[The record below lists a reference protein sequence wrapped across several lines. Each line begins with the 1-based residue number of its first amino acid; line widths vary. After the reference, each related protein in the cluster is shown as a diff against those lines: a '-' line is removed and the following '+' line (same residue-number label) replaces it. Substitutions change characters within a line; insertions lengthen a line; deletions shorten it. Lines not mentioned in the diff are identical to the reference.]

1 MRCSNCQKELSEN
14 ALFCPDCGMKA
25 ERSESSE
32 QMPDP
37 TVSLS
42 PSADSSSGAGF
53 VPASFDEGRDPA
65 SLFTAPEPV
74 PAFPSYPPLPPLNF
88 YDESDYYHI
97 DATETPDFEAMRGI
111 SIVLIVLSALS
122 FIGILFPMPL
132 AIISLVKACSGA
144 EERNPVIAKRTHGI
158 CRILVIISIIAIILI
173 LIGLAIWSYLWD
185 PDMPARVS

>member
-25 ERSESSE
+25 ERSEASE

-42 PSADSSSGAGF
+42 PSADSSSVAGF
-53 VPASFDEGRDPA
+53 VPASFDAGRDPA
-65 SLFTAPEPV
+65 SLFAPPEPV

-88 YDESDYYHI
+88 YEESDYYHI
-97 DATETPDFEAMRGI
+97 DATEVPDFEAMRGI

-144 EERNPVIAKRTHGI
+144 EERNPVIAKRSHNI

-173 LIGLAIWSYLWD
+173 LIGLAVWSYLWD

>member
-42 PSADSSSGAGF
+42 PSADSSSGAGV
-53 VPASFDEGRDPA
+53 VPASFDGRRDPA

-97 DATETPDFEAMRGI
+97 DATEVPDFEAMRGI

-132 AIISLVKACSGA
+132 AIVSLVKACSGA
-144 EERNPVIAKRTHGI
+144 EERNPVIAKRSHNI
-158 CRILVIISIIAIILI
+158 CRILVIISIIAVILI
-173 LIGLAIWSYLWD
+173 WTGLFIFSSFYY
-185 PDMPARVS
+185 R